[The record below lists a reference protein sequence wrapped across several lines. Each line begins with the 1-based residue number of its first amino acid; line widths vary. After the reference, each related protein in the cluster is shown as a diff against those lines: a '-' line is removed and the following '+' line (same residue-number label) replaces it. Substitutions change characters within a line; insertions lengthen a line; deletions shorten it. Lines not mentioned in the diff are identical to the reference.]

1 MALTINQTK
10 TEGITKLGLF
20 PFANNIFAETRK
32 KAVKEKKPERSWK
45 SRPKPATA
53 RNELITITKRA
64 IVHPVCNEKANR
76 SSQYSSGSCSS

>member
-32 KAVKEKKPERSWK
+32 KAVKEKNWDDYVFYHSMWHGVGAGIICPISTWL
-45 SRPKPATA
+45 AD
-53 RNELITITKRA
+53 
-64 IVHPVCNEKANR
+64 
-76 SSQYSSGSCSS
+76 Y